1 MSEAHGSGLTVDA
14 RHDPYWWR
22 AAPRPRDGSPRMPAK
37 TDVAIVGSG
46 FTGVVAALHLA
57 RAGRQVVVLEA
68 GVAGEGAS
76 SRNAG
81 YVGRTLKHGFGDIM
95 WADGLERAV
104 HVYREMRCAFDSVLE
119 TVADEEID
127 CDLKQQGR
135 FIMAATPAQYD
146 DLAQELEL
154 RRRHLGE
161 AFSMLSRAEQSTE
174 IDTERYYG
182 GAVIADHAGLHPGKY
197 HLGLLAAAR
206 RQGAAIHDGT
216 TVTSIG
222 RDGDGFD
229 VRTSRGTLRARQV
242 LVATNGY
249 SGSAFPWLARRL
261 IPFDAYMIATEALP
275 EAQVVSLLPGDRTF
289 IDWNFNVDFVRR
301 APDDPRRI
309 VFGGLTGA
317 HNRDLDQMAMKLRR
331 RLACIFPVLADVGI
345 DNAWTGRCAGTFDLY
360 PHLGCHDG
368 IHYAAGYCFAGV
380 PMGTWFGIKAAER
393 MLGRKAEPSAFAD
406 RPFATVPFYNGK
418 AWFVPL
424 AMRWLSRKD
433 G

>member
-1 MSEAHGSGLTVDA
+1 MSEAHASGLTVETH
-14 RHDPYWWR
+14 HDPYWWR
-22 AAPRPRDGSPRMPAK
+22 AAPRPREATPALPAR

-46 FTGVVAALHLA
+46 FTGMVAALHLA
-57 RAGRQVVVLEA
+57 RAGRQVLVLDS
-68 GVAGEGAS
+68 GRIGEGAS

-95 WADGLERAV
+95 QADGLERAV
-104 HVYREMRCAFDSVLE
+104 QVYRELHCAFDSVLA
-119 TVADEEID
+119 TVADERID

-135 FIMAATPAQYD
+135 FTMAATPAQYD
-146 DLAQELEL
+146 HLARELEL

-161 AFSMLSRAEQSTE
+161 GFSMLSRSEQSAE

-182 GAVIADHAGLHPGKY
+182 GAVIPDHAGLHPGKY

-206 RQGAAIHDGT
+206 REGAALHDGT
-216 TVTSIG
+216 AVTSVG

-229 VRTSRGTLRARQV
+229 VGTSRGSLKARQV

-249 SGSAFPWLARRL
+249 SGAAFPWLTRRL

-275 EAQVVSLLPGDRTF
+275 QALVARLLPGDRTF

-309 VFGGLTGA
+309 VFGGLTGER
-317 HNRDLDQMAMKLRR
+317 HQDLSHMAARLRR
-331 RLACIFPVLADVGI
+331 RLGRIFPAMADVRI
-345 DNAWTGRCAGTFDLY
+345 DNVWTGRCAGSFDLY

-380 PMGTWFGIKAAER
+380 PMGTWFGIKSAER
-393 MLGRKAEPSAFAD
+393 MLGREVEPSAFAD
-406 RPFATVPFYNGK
+406 RPFATVPLYSGN

>member
-1 MSEAHGSGLTVDA
+1 MSAAHGSDLTVDA

-46 FTGVVAALHLA
+46 FTGIVAALHLA

-95 WADGLERAV
+95 RADGLERAV
-104 HVYREMRCAFDSVLE
+104 RVYGELRRAFDSVLA
-119 TVADEEID
+119 TMNDEKIN
-127 CDLKQQGR
+127 CDLRRQGR

-206 RQGAAIHDGT
+206 RQGVEILDGT

-229 VRTSRGTLRARQV
+229 VRTSRGMLRARQV

-249 SGSAFPWLARRL
+249 SGNAFPWLARRL

-275 EAQVVSLLPGDRTF
+275 EAQVAELLPGDRTF

-317 HNRDLDQMAMKLRR
+317 RNQDLGQMAMRLRQ
-331 RLACIFPVLADVGI
+331 RLARIFPALVDVGI

-360 PHLGCHDG
+360 PHLGCQDG

-406 RPFATVPFYNGK
+406 RPFATVPLYRGNS
-418 AWFVPL
+418 WFVPL